1 MSDRPPSER
10 SFEENLAELEAIVR
24 ELEDGKTSLETA
36 ITRYEQ
42 GVGLLKACTALLRD
56 AEQKIVQ
63 VTGVDESGEPKIE
76 PFEHTAIERD
86 PPASKRPKPAG
97 KDPEIPF

>member
-1 MSDRPPSER
+1 MSDRPPTER

-36 ITRYEQ
+36 IMRYEQ
-42 GVGLLKACTALLRD
+42 GVGLLKACTSLLRD

-63 VTGVDESGEPKIE
+63 VTGTDESGEPKVE

-86 PPASKRPKPAG
+86 QPTTKRTKSGG